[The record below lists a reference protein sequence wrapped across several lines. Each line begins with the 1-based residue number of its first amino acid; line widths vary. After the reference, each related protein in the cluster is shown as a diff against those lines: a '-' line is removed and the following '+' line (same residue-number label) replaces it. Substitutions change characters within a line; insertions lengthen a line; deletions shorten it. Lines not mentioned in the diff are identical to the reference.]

1 MLKMILGCTFYSKQ
15 FGGIKNGIL
24 RKLLHRVSK
33 SPRWQMSHSIIQMAE
48 KASLFTSQCNEPTVE
63 TNGNRTP
70 ITIHSRTQTIFK
82 KATQKQQKFQP

>member
-1 MLKMILGCTFYSKQ
+1 
-15 FGGIKNGIL
+15 
-24 RKLLHRVSK
+24 
-33 SPRWQMSHSIIQMAE
+33 MSHSIIQMAE